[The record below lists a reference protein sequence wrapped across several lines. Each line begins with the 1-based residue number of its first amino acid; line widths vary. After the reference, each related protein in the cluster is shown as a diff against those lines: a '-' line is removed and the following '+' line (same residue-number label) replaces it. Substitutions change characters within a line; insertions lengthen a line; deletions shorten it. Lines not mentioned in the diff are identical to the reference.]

1 MNKELYTDVVIIG
14 GGLTGLTMAHELSK
28 AGKSFVLV
36 EKSDRIGGVINSI
49 QENGFI
55 YETGPNTGVL
65 SHPEV
70 TELFENLSDK
80 TELEIANP
88 AAKKRLI
95 WKEGSWHPLPS
106 GLKEAITTP
115 LFSLKDKVRIMG
127 EPFRKKG
134 TNPNES
140 VADLVRRR
148 LGKSYLDYAVN
159 PFIAGIYAGDPE
171 KLLTRFALPKLYN
184 LEQTYGSFIG
194 GAIRKKREKK
204 DEREKKATREVFSA
218 RGGMVWLIK
227 ALGDSIGK
235 DKILLRA
242 ENIQVVPAGKGFQ
255 VNGNRNGEQLKI
267 RTSKVISTAGGY
279 SVPSIFPFL
288 DTHEQQVFHDLPY
301 AKVVQVALGFK
312 RWEGISLDAFGG
324 LVPSRENRKL
334 LGILFPSS
342 FLTHRAPEAGAM
354 LSVFIG
360 GSRNPDLFN
369 LSDDEIMKMVENE
382 LREMLQLAHFE
393 PDIARIFKYEY
404 AIPQYGIESAGRLE
418 KIHQIQQKHQGL
430 ILAGNIRDGIGMA
443 DRIKQAVDISH
454 AIIKAD

>member
-1 MNKELYTDVVIIG
+1 LNKELYTDVVIIG
-14 GGLTGLTMAHELSK
+14 GGLTGLTMAHEFSK

-70 TELFENLSDK
+70 AELFENLSDK

-106 GLKEAITTP
+106 GLREAVATP
-115 LFSLKDKVRIMG
+115 LFSVKDKVRIMV

-171 KLLTRFALPKLYN
+171 KLITRFALPKLYN

-218 RGGMVWLIK
+218 RGGMVRLIE

-235 DKILLRA
+235 DKILLHA
-242 ENIQVVPAGKGFQ
+242 ENIQVVPTGKGFQ

-267 RTSKVISTAGGY
+267 RSNKVISTAGGY

-301 AKVVQVALGFK
+301 ARVVQVALGFK
-312 RWEGISLDAFGG
+312 RWEGISLEAFGG
-324 LVPSRENRKL
+324 LVPSREKRKL

-360 GSRNPDLFN
+360 GSRNPDLF
-369 LSDDEIMKMVENE
+369 LHTDDEIMKMVETE
-382 LREMLQLAHFE
+382 LREMLQLSHFK
-393 PDIARIFKYEY
+393 PDLSRIFKYEY
-404 AIPQYGIESAGRLE
+404 AIPQYGIESAGRVE
-418 KIHQIQQKHQGL
+418 KIQQIQQKHQGL

-454 AIIKAD
+454 SIIDAG